1 MEDEESTHR
10 DAHFQEELESLKASV
25 ARLTSF
31 LKQTSRN
38 AFSEGPSKR
47 PTTFVQNQAATQPK
61 EITGERAQD
70 PNIIQHLWNR

>member
-1 MEDEESTHR
+1 MEDEESTHC
-10 DAHFQEELESLKASV
+10 DAYFQEELESLKASV
-25 ARLTSF
+25 ARLISF

-38 AFSEGPSKR
+38 ASSEGSSER
-47 PTTFVQNQAATQPK
+47 PTTFVQNQTATQPK